1 MAMTN
6 ERDRRRM
13 LAVIGPRSES
23 GGWSE
28 ELAHCAERVGE
39 WAAAHEWAIL
49 CGGLTGAGESAVRTC
64 RSRGGLT
71 IAVTPEDEDDSGA
84 EIVIRTRLGV
94 YRNFVI
100 AHAADAAV
108 AVGGGMGTLQE
119 ASQIHKL
126 GRPLAAVGVEW
137 QFPGLMLC
145 TGFEELTQRF
155 LLALSSSLG

>member
-1 MAMTN
+1 MT
-6 ERDRRRM
+6 RRRM
-13 LAVIGPRSES
+13 LALIGPRSDS
-23 GGWSE
+23 NGWNDQ
-28 ELAHCAERVGE
+28 LAACARRVGR

-49 CGGLTGAGESAVRTC
+49 CGGLTGAGEAAVRSC
-64 RSRGGLT
+64 RESGGLT
-71 IAVTPEDEDDSGA
+71 IAVTPEDEDASGA

-126 GRPLAAVGVEW
+126 GRPLAAIGVEW
-137 QFPGLMLC
+137 RFPGLTLC
-145 TGFEELTQRF
+145 GGFEELEERF
-155 LLALSSSLG
+155 LPDLNRSTG